1 MIFVFEMMDFIVC
14 LLIIDLFFNIFFMIG
29 VNFNFDVNLLFMY
42 LVGLVN
48 FYLYFGLIIYIYVLF
63 LKDIIFKIILNKKYL
78 FK

>member
-1 MIFVFEMMDFIVC
+1 MMDLIVC

-42 LVGLVN
+42 LVDLVN

>member
-1 MIFVFEMMDFIVC
+1 MMDFIVC

>member
-1 MIFVFEMMDFIVC
+1 
-14 LLIIDLFFNIFFMIG
+14 MIG

-42 LVGLVN
+42 LVGLFN